1 MGFVKTAEE
10 VKEIQKLLADGR
22 FTTEGV
28 TVEFETTPEFV
39 RSVLAP
45 CFEPAETP
53 TAYAN
58 ISRWQSAMCGEFE
71 CAIVFLRC
79 RYKEHEGTTMLWI
92 LVSGDMPVTIGREM
106 WGEPKKTGNAQ
117 VYMDGHEFYG
127 FAERNGTRLIEISAE
142 FGENIGPVTFESLDF
157 ELKATPHVS
166 GYGLQDD
173 VILTCMQNREDYRVR
188 REGQATLKLAGTPWD
203 PLDTIPVVSV
213 GKAYYSQGDS
223 SWIVPWFDRLPE
235 PDAYLPFIYG
245 QKYDDFRLFPVAPRY
260 RKDQRNG

>member
-10 VKEIQKLLADGR
+10 VKEIQRLLADGK

-28 TVEFETTPEFV
+28 TIEFETTPEFV

-45 CFEPAETP
+45 CFEPAGQP
-53 TAYAN
+53 IAYAN

-71 CAIVFLRC
+71 CAIVFLKC

-92 LVSGDMPVTIGREM
+92 VVSGDMPVTIGREM
-106 WGEPKKTGNAQ
+106 WGEPKKTGSAQ

-127 FAERNGTRLIEISAE
+127 YAERNGKRLIEISAE
-142 FGENIGPVTFESLDF
+142 FGENIGPVVYQSLDF

-173 VILTCMQNREDYRVR
+173 VVLTCMKNTENYSVR
-188 REGQATLKLAGTPWD
+188 REGSGQLKFSGTEMD
-203 PLDTIPVVSV
+203 PLDSIPVVSV
-213 GKAYYSQGDS
+213 GKAYYSQGES
-223 SWIVPWFDRLPE
+223 SWIVPWFDTLPDR
-235 PDAYLPFIYG
+235 DAYLPFIYG
-245 QKYDDFRLFPVAPRY
+245 QKYDDFRLFPQVARF
-260 RKDQRNG
+260 KK